1 MPKDSIF
8 TETHI
13 ESYEIPQKSATD
25 YSRKKTLIQTRRS
38 LKGGKASIHVKQK
51 GTLGL
56 RECSSP
62 MAASV

>member
-25 YSRKKTLIQTRRS
+25 YSRKK
-38 LKGGKASIHVKQK
+38 
-51 GTLGL
+51 
-56 RECSSP
+56 P
-62 MAASV
+62 